1 MVSDCKITKEMK
13 IEEAMEL
20 CPRAPEIFAS
30 HGMGCAVCLISSA
43 ETVEEGASMHG
54 VDVGAIVDE
63 LNACAREE
71 QNKGQERQ

>member
-1 MVSDCKITKEMK
+1 MVTDCKITKEMK

-20 CPRAPEIFAS
+20 CPRAPEIFAA
-30 HGMGCAVCLISSA
+30 HGLGCAVCLMSSA
-43 ETVEEGASMHG
+43 ETIEEGASMHG

-63 LNACAREE
+63 LNACACEE

>member
-1 MVSDCKITKEMK
+1 METACKITKEMK

-20 CPRAPEIFAS
+20 CPRAPEIFAA

-43 ETVEEGASMHG
+43 ETIEEGASMHG

-63 LNACAREE
+63 LNVCAHEE
-71 QNKGQERQ
+71 QNKG